1 MPSLNHSFEVYDA
14 DAYAPCRYH
23 LIQRAKAQPTLL
35 TPTTTASA
43 ASSLPLPGAASR
55 WRMSADVTGLDRHAH
70 MLRQVDDM
78 YQAYTLYYF
87 LQVWGGRA
95 SRVGRGQHHCRQS
108 TATPHLDVVFSYNDS
123 DRHCTSCNLLQGI
136 ILLMLIMHFIHAIG
150 FQPRLSVIP
159 GGCGSMQSQRH
170 C

>member
-1 MPSLNHSFEVYDA
+1 MISMPSFNLSFEVYDA

-35 TPTTTASA
+35 TPSTTASAA
-43 ASSLPLPGAASR
+43 ASSLPLPGTASR

-78 YQAYTLYYF
+78 YQAYILYYF

-95 SRVGRGQHHCRQS
+95 NRVR
-108 TATPHLDVVFSYNDS
+108 DS
-123 DRHCTSCNLLQGI
+123 I
-136 ILLMLIMHFIHAIG
+136 IAGKAQRYLI
-150 FQPRLSVIP
+150 
-159 GGCGSMQSQRH
+159 
-170 C
+170 